1 MTATS
6 WADRILRVLDAIH
19 GDLDGNL
26 DPAALAALAGFSL
39 HHFHRVFRGMVGESV
54 MQYIRRHRLE
64 RAAFRLRHVGGDVAP
79 TAFAHGYESHEAF
92 TRAFRAQFGMPPS
105 EYRDRHQASGASYA
119 LPPAERRQEPTR
131 RVLARRYNGPYDEC
145 APAWERLM
153 EYAAPMSGVRLDR
166 PTIGLVYDDPEIT
179 APERCRYD
187 ACIEI
192 DEKVTV
198 EGLPAG
204 LKMRTI
210 SGGTYAVLQHA
221 GSYDTIL
228 DSYVALLGAWLPRQG
243 WELSDEPVVERYVVP
258 FGSVPVERLR
268 TDVCVRLA

>member
-1 MTATS
+1 
-6 WADRILRVLDAIH
+6 
-19 GDLDGNL
+19 
-26 DPAALAALAGFSL
+26 
-39 HHFHRVFRGMVGESV
+39 
-54 MQYIRRHRLE
+54 
-64 RAAFRLRHVGGDVAP
+64 
-79 TAFAHGYESHEAF
+79 
-92 TRAFRAQFGMPPS
+92 
-105 EYRDRHQASGASYA
+105 
-119 LPPAERRQEPTR
+119 
-131 RVLARRYNGPYDEC
+131 
-145 APAWERLM
+145 
-153 EYAAPMSGVRLDR
+153 
-166 PTIGLVYDDPEIT
+166 VYDDPEIT